1 MTETHLFYILVYY
14 QLEHNENSQQRQG
27 GRSHLYRY
35 VKHPGNS
42 IHSMTIDLFSNMN
55 AIITHCVG
63 DVFACN
69 TFFFKNCISVCVLN

>member
-1 MTETHLFYILVYY
+1 MTETHLCYILVFY

-27 GRSHLYRY
+27 GRRHSYRY

-42 IHSMTIDLFSNMN
+42 IHGMTIDLFSNMN
-55 AIITHCVG
+55 AIITCYVG

-69 TFFFKNCISVCVLN
+69 TFIFKNCISVCVLN